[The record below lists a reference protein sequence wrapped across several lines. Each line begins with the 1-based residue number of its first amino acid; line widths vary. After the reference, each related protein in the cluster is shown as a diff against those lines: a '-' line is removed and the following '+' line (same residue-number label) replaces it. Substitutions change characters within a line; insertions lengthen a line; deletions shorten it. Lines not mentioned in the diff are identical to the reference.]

1 MIFDVELQNDLWM
14 DNAIVNFYS
23 LLSRLGHDTV
33 NISIITS
40 KVSVEILD
48 YELFLSDLSQAIIR
62 KIKPNIIIDEID
74 KNSNERKEI
83 KKDYILIQENKK
95 INGKVS
101 LKEKIYDENDNY
113 QVIREIVDFL
123 EGNVERHPLCCL
135 SV

>member
-1 MIFDVELQNDLWM
+1 MIFDLELQNDLWM

-23 LLSRLGHDTV
+23 LLSSLGHDTV

-83 KKDYILIQENKK
+83 KKDYILIQENK
-95 INGKVS
+95 N
-101 LKEKIYDENDNY
+101 
-113 QVIREIVDFL
+113 
-123 EGNVERHPLCCL
+123 
-135 SV
+135 